1 MLKIIDRFLIKSF
14 LPPLVASFFIALFVL
29 VMQFLWQNI
38 AHLVGKG
45 LSMWTILEVISYM
58 SIKLVPLALPIAVL
72 LSSVLVFGGAAER
85 FEMAS
90 MKSAGVSFLRMSWS
104 VMLFCILL
112 GFLSFFTSNNVI
124 PVTNLKLH
132 TRMHDIKKTKPT
144 LNLEEGI
151 FNTDFRNYVIRIGE
165 KGLDGESLKDVLI
178 YDQTRQST
186 GLYNS
191 MMADSG
197 RMYVSDDERYFI
209 MELYNGQRYEEV
221 KPDYKR
227 GSKYAFTKA
236 DFAKWSKI
244 FDLSEFDMNETD
256 EQLLASHR
264 YMLTV
269 GQINEDTDSLR
280 ARSARVVEDIT
291 PYFGHSDGLAD
302 VREQSQIIR
311 KEASKVKASLVSN
324 QSSDD
329 DNIDRYHRLP
339 KTNGTIIAQD
349 LDSLQESFLAT
360 FPAEDKIR
368 LLTQAKGF
376 SENYYNR
383 LRASAQ
389 KQQRNTKSIAKNHF
403 EVHTKFANAVMCMIF
418 LLIGGPMGAIVRK
431 GGYGVSL
438 LVAIIF
444 FVVFIVSNIFFRK
457 LAHKLVL
464 DPVVAAWAAPVVLLV
479 IGLWLT
485 IKASSDSNVLSR
497 PRWMDRLLSRIRP
510 IQG

>member
-1 MLKIIDRFLIKSF
+1 MLKIIDKFLIKSF

-29 VMQFLWQNI
+29 IMQFLWQNI

-45 LSMWTILEVISYM
+45 LSMWTIIEVISYM

-90 MKSAGVSFLRMSWS
+90 LKSAGVSFMRMSWS

-112 GFLSFFTSNNVI
+112 GFLSFFTSNNII
-124 PVTNLKLH
+124 PITNLKLH

-165 KGLDGESLKDVLI
+165 KGLDGESLQDVLI

-197 RMYVSDDERYFI
+197 RMYISDDERYFI

-227 GSKYAFTKA
+227 GNKYAFTKA
-236 DFAKWSKI
+236 EFAKWSKI

-269 GQINEDTDSLR
+269 GQINQDTDSIR
-280 ARSARVVEDIT
+280 ARSARLVDEIT
-291 PYFGHSDGLAD
+291 PYFGHSDGLKD
-302 VREQSQIIR
+302 VFPESKVIR
-311 KEASKVKASLVSN
+311 KEASKVRASLVS
-324 QSSDD
+324 DD
-329 DNIDRYHRLP
+329 DDMERYLKQP
-339 KTNGTIIAQD
+339 KTSGSIIEQD
-349 LDSLQESFLAT
+349 LDSIQMGLIAT
-360 FPAEDKIR
+360 FPISERTR
-368 LLTQAKGF
+368 LLTQAKGI
-376 SENYYNR
+376 SENYYNQ

-389 KQQRNTKSIAKNHF
+389 KHERNTKSIAKNHF

-431 GGYGVSL
+431 GGYGISL

-464 DPVVAAWAAPVVLLV
+464 DPIVAAWAAPVVLLL
-479 IGLWLT
+479 IGVWLT
-485 IKASSDSNVLSR
+485 AKASSDSNVLSR
-497 PRWMDRLLSRIRP
+497 PRWVDRLLARFRP
-510 IQG
+510 IHG